1 MDKIKDKVS
10 VIIPVYNSEK
20 TIVQVLDSVK
30 KQTRLDYVCEILVV
44 NDGSKDQS
52 EKLIQNYI
60 IENPDLPISYFKKE
74 NGGASSAR
82 NYGMRRAKGEYIAFL
97 DSDDLWLPEKLEVQM
112 QILLE
117 NREIVFLGA
126 GYEDKPFYIM
136 MKRINGLYK
145 ADIKDIC
152 KKNFPVT
159 PSVVFRTEAIRTLG
173 YFDEN
178 QKFGEDIN
186 YYQKFCIAY
195 NYYYLPQKLV
205 TIGFQKEFFGATGLT
220 SHMREMHLGTIKNLR
235 EVYQQGHIS
244 TIFYYEMR
252 IFYWL
257 KYCRRCIKRWLRHCI
272 LKEKRV

>member
-1 MDKIKDKVS
+1 M
-10 VIIPVYNSEK
+10 
-20 TIVQVLDSVK
+20 T
-30 KQTRLDYVCEILVV
+30 
-44 NDGSKDQS
+44 
-52 EKLIQNYI
+52 
-60 IENPDLPISYFKKE
+60 
-74 NGGASSAR
+74 
-82 NYGMRRAKGEYIAFL
+82 
-97 DSDDLWLPEKLEVQM
+97 
-112 QILLE
+112 
-117 NREIVFLGA
+117 
-126 GYEDKPFYIM
+126 
-136 MKRINGLYK
+136 KRINGLYK

-159 PSVVFRTEAIRTLG
+159 PSVVFRAEAIRTLG

-244 TIFYYEMR
+244 MIFYYKMR

-257 KYCRRCIKRWLRHCI
+257 KYCRRCIKRWFRHCI
-272 LKEKRV
+272 PEEKRIK